1 MKMTRKRKSEATAG
15 CSNIKEEPKPFTLV
29 FPVTFHEIAS
39 VIQSGDSNKLKE
51 MIETKRITDI
61 NMEERF
67 DPFRN
72 LLSTACGAGSIE
84 CVKVLLDNNIDMTDL
99 IKITTILKSV
109 CLRGDT
115 IMLKLLLER
124 GLELDDDL
132 I

>member
-1 MKMTRKRKSEATAG
+1 MTRKRKSEATANE
-15 CSNIKEEPKPFTLV
+15 SDSKPEPKPFALV
-29 FPVTFHEIAS
+29 FPITFHEIAS

-51 MIETKRITDI
+51 LIETKRITGI
-61 NMEERF
+61 NTEERLH
-67 DPFRN
+67 PFRN